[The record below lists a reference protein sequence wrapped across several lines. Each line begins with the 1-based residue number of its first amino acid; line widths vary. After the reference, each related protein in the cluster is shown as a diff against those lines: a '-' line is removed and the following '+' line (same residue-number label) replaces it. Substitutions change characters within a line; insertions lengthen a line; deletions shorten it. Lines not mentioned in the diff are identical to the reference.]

1 MPKVT
6 GSFPGRLSPV
16 QSTWAETMRI
26 SLGNIPLGQEAIRG
40 AQKPQPAFWT
50 CSCIAVFLCWT
61 QDDGSLEIGVP
72 ASKIPAGKRLW

>member
-6 GSFPGRLSPV
+6 GPFPGRLSPV

-40 AQKPQPAFWT
+40 AQKP
-50 CSCIAVFLCWT
+50 
-61 QDDGSLEIGVP
+61 P
-72 ASKIPAGKRLW
+72 ASILDMFLHRRFFYARPKTMDP